1 MDDAQPKREYHV
13 VLAIGSMV
21 SDMHIQARNIAHLWH
36 IIDDLYY
43 SEMQRSAVL
52 SVDIEEVVH
61 KA

>member
-36 IIDDLYY
+36 IIDYLYY
-43 SEMQRSAVL
+43 NEMQRSAVMSL
-52 SVDIEEVVH
+52 EVEEVV
-61 KA
+61 